1 MIRRLQRRVRALTH
15 RLLRETQGTIALK
28 FAMLVPAIALLSLG
42 AIDLYSVTTAKT
54 RLQAIADAGALAGA
68 PALALAVDG
77 TAARE
82 RSASFV
88 AGQLS
93 EWSDAPTVVETYEI
107 VTQGGQRGIRVLL
120 QANRQSFFVNMLPP
134 GGWNFVGDATAT
146 SAGVVPLCVLN
157 IANAG
162 DRLLELASRSR
173 IEAPECLVH
182 SNHTIT
188 VKDRSEIQGEAVQAV
203 GAASGNISPRA
214 GTGAARIED
223 PFAGLPEDG
232 PDGRCNAANINTTTK
247 RIRPG
252 IHCAFSING
261 NDTYVLEPG
270 EHWFM
275 NGALSVGGNATLTG
289 EDVVLLIGEDGAI
302 RFGGNGKVDLIG
314 RKSGT
319 YAGLVIAA
327 LPEHDEKITINSKR
341 VERLEGAIYVPNA
354 ILEITGTTD
363 VARQSAWTV
372 IVAASLMLT
381 GSPNVFINADYGAS
395 DVPVPGGVGPRPGGS
410 RLIN

>member
-1 MIRRLQRRVRALTH
+1 VIRRLQRRVRALTH
-15 RLLRETQGTIALK
+15 RLLRETQGTIALN
-28 FAMLVPAIALLSLG
+28 FALAVPAIALLSLG
-42 AIDLYSVTTAKT
+42 AIDLYAVTTAQT

-120 QANRQSFFVNMLPP
+120 QANRESFFVNMLPP

-146 SAGVVPLCVLN
+146 TAGLVPLCVLN
-157 IANAG
+157 TANAG
-162 DRLLELASRSR
+162 DRLLELATRSR

-188 VKDRSEIQGEAVQAV
+188 VKDRSEIRGEAIQAV
-203 GAASGNISPRA
+203 GAASGNIVPSA

-223 PFAGLPEDG
+223 PFASLSLNRPIGA
-232 PDGRCNAANINTTTK
+232 CSTANVNTSTK
-247 RIRPG
+247 RIQPG
-252 IHCAFSING
+252 RHCAITITG
-261 NDTYVLEPG
+261 NDSYILEPG
-270 EHWFM
+270 EHWFV
-275 NGALSVGGNATLTG
+275 NGALTVSGTATLTG
-289 EDVVLLIGEDGAI
+289 EDVVLLVGQNGRLIFSGDG
-302 RFGGNGKVDLIG
+302 RVDLIG
-314 RKSGT
+314 RQSGP

-327 LPEHDEKITINSKR
+327 LREHDEKMTINSTR

-354 ILEITGTTD
+354 ILEIGGTTD

-372 IVAASLMLT
+372 IVAASLMLK

-395 DVPVPGGVGPRPGGS
+395 DVPVPGGVGPRPSGS

>member
-1 MIRRLQRRVRALTH
+1 MQ
-15 RLLRETQGTIALK
+15 RLLRETRGSIALK
-28 FAMLVPAIALLSLG
+28 FALAVPAIALVSVG
-42 AIDLYSVTTAKT
+42 AIDLFAVTEAQT

-68 PALALAVDG
+68 PALALATDG
-77 TAARE
+77 AAARE

-93 EWSDAPTVVETYEI
+93 EWSDAPTVVQTYEV

-146 SAGVVPLCVLN
+146 SAGLVPLCVLN
-157 IANAG
+157 MANAG
-162 DRLLELASRSR
+162 DRLLELATRSR

-188 VKDRSEIQGEAVQAV
+188 VKDRSEIRGEAVQAV
-203 GAASGNISPRA
+203 GAASGDIVPRA

-223 PFAGLPEDG
+223 PFAGLPLDNPG
-232 PDGRCNAANINTTTK
+232 GVCRTANVNKSTR

-252 IHCAFSING
+252 LHCAVKITG
-261 NDTYVLEPG
+261 NDTYILEPG
-270 EHWFM
+270 EHWFVS
-275 NGALSVGGNATLTG
+275 GALTVSGTATLTG
-289 EDVVLLIGEDGAI
+289 EDVVLLVGKNGQLD
-302 RFGGNGKVDLIG
+302 FSGNGRVDLTG
-314 RKSGT
+314 RQTGP
-319 YAGLVIAA
+319 YAGLVIAV
-327 LPEHDEKITINSKR
+327 LPEHDEKIIINSTR

-354 ILEITGTTD
+354 ILEIAGKSD

-381 GSPNVFINADYGAS
+381 GSPNVFINANYGAS
-395 DVPVPGGVGPRPGGS
+395 DVPVPGGVGPRTGGS
-410 RLIN
+410 RLID